1 MKDKK
6 IYFAKLIYSIYMG
19 VIMGFIITSVFL
31 VIITNVDKY
40 FFNSIIG
47 ISGDWVYYLGSAILI
62 PIFGAIYIY
71 NKRIMIIDESVVLR
85 EKALSVNP
93 SLMEIS
99 TIKSI
104 TLHEQ
109 VGRRKISKGIKFAD
123 GETAIM
129 ILTKPFSNS
138 TISLFLKEVVRINPE
153 VNIDEYYKNIMKS
166 N

>member
-1 MKDKK
+1 
-6 IYFAKLIYSIYMG
+6 
-19 VIMGFIITSVFL
+19 
-31 VIITNVDKY
+31 
-40 FFNSIIG
+40 
-47 ISGDWVYYLGSAILI
+47 VYYLGTALLI

-85 EKALSVNP
+85 EKALSINP

-99 TIKSI
+99 NIKSI